1 MFISFRPHRTEARKS
16 AVVPGPA
23 ILVLSKLV
31 LKGNLK
37 LVTLVKRRSF
47 IHIQIWMIWW
57 ENHHWM
63 KLAFVDSDMVV
74 IWKKQSF
81 KVKVYP
87 LLEDGLAGLLRV
99 YKQS

>member
-1 MFISFRPHRTEARKS
+1 
-16 AVVPGPA
+16 
-23 ILVLSKLV
+23 
-31 LKGNLK
+31 
-37 LVTLVKRRSF
+37 
-47 IHIQIWMIWW
+47 MIWW